1 MLRVR
6 PDASDLPRV
15 LRWLGTHGDAAQRV
29 AEAGRARACAL
40 MHPPHVAG
48 YLGRLLQRCALTL
61 TLTPH
66 PHPNPTPNPNPD
78 PNSNPNS
85 NPAPAPNPNPNSNPD
100 PNP

>member
-1 MLRVR
+1 VLRVR

-48 YLGRLLQRCALTL
+48 YLGRLLQRYALTL

-66 PHPNPTPNPNPD
+66 PHPHPHPHPNPNPD
-78 PNSNPNS
+78 PN
-85 NPAPAPNPNPNSNPD
+85 PD